1 LTVANTSLF
10 HPEQPRF
17 MFSAWLWA
25 VTLFIFFGVIVL
37 ISFSAMHRGSDYEE
51 ARAKARMEK
60 LKTAREEAAKAL
72 TTYGWIDKAKG
83 AAHIPIDR
91 AMELTL
97 ADLRTKKPT
106 AANPIATPVPAA
118 PAPAANTAGAAS
130 PVAQPAASGTPKP
143 NSIEGPNS
151 MIGGQPAAGA
161 NPPAAPPAT
170 QPGTS
175 ATPAASTG
183 APAAQPAIS
192 PTGTPVQTPP
202 GTPPPVPGKTP

>member
-1 LTVANTSLF
+1 
-10 HPEQPRF
+10 

-25 VTLFIFFGVIVL
+25 VTLFIFFGLIVL
-37 ISFSAMHRGSDYEE
+37 SSFSAMHRGSDYEE

-83 AAHIPIDR
+83 AAHIPIER

-97 ADLRTKKPT
+97 ADLRMKKPT
-106 AANPIATPVPAA
+106 TANPIATPPV
-118 PAPAANTAGAAS
+118 PAANTAGAAG

-143 NSIEGPNS
+143 NSIEGPSS
-151 MIGGQPAAGA
+151 MIGGQPAAGG
-161 NPPAAPPAT
+161 NPPSAPPAT

-175 ATPAASTG
+175 AIPTASTG
-183 APAAQPAIS
+183 APATQPAIS
-192 PTGTPVQTPP
+192 PTGTPVQTAPA
-202 GTPPPVPGKTP
+202 TPSPVPVK